1 MIDGDTSA
9 AAVWWLL
16 GPLLAEW
23 WQVVLLV
30 SVLLTAGLVALVN
43 LAVGRLVP
51 LVVEPAEPGEAADT
65 VPLPR
70 PARSGGSVH
79 ASYVC
84 APADDRTVVLRVD
97 R

>member
-1 MIDGDTSA
+1 MIDGDTSLEA
-9 AAVWWLL
+9 AWWLF
-16 GPLLAEW
+16 GPLLADW
-23 WQVVLLV
+23 WQAVLLL
-30 SVLLTAGLVALVN
+30 SVMAVTGAVALVN

-51 LVVEPAEPGEAADT
+51 PAVEHGEPGEVADT